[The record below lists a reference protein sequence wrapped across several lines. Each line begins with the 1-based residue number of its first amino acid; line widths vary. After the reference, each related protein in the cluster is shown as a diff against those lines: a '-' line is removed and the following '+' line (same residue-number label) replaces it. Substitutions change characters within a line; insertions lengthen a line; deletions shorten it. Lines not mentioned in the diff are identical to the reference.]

1 MTIVLTPTTL
11 REWQPAT
18 GHHAVRLHR
27 RLVAVCLLSVCCWTL
42 LAGQS
47 LVIAQSLPGLPTG
60 PTASELKLI
69 AALTSPEPSAAVATE
84 ESPTSASTGMF
95 LGSLSCASASC
106 HGNPR
111 RESVLGSAA
120 HFFLDRDTHQLA
132 GEVLRG
138 QRSREMAARLNLP
151 RPAWKTRECLACHA
165 PAAMDVADRKDFP
178 VKLAEGVGCESC
190 HGPAREWLG
199 PHHTREWKQSAVWS
213 GDQKARAGFHDTK
226 DLPTRVGVCADCHV
240 GNASQYVSH
249 DFIAAGHPRL
259 AFEYS
264 AFQSQMP
271 VHWRRADDRKR
282 SPVAN
287 SEPSS
292 DRSTYEAKNWL
303 IGQLV
308 TADHELDILS
318 AAAGN
323 SKSVWPELAQYDC
336 FGCHHDLSAP
346 SWRQARTAWKLGPGE
361 LPWGTWSFGLLA
373 ETERH
378 LPAVASR
385 QIASDQAA
393 LRTAMRT
400 ASPDKARALALIAEM
415 RPKLADTSRQLSQS
429 SFTAADITSLRDALL
444 ADHAT
449 LTMQG
454 WDRAAQL
461 YLAAVALDK
470 GAADARGDGNRVDP
484 ARREAFLRLREL
496 LSYCGSKNNAVPP
509 FDHHDSPYLLDANW
523 PEIRRQIR
531 QLQLRSSDNSSNR
544 PARANDAAGQRESA
558 TTPPA
563 SEME

>member
-1 MTIVLTPTTL
+1 
-11 REWQPAT
+11 
-18 GHHAVRLHR
+18 
-27 RLVAVCLLSVCCWTL
+27 
-42 LAGQS
+42 
-47 LVIAQSLPGLPTG
+47 
-60 PTASELKLI
+60 
-69 AALTSPEPSAAVATE
+69 
-84 ESPTSASTGMF
+84 MF

-120 HFFLDRDTHQLA
+120 HFFLDRDTHQRG

-151 RPAWKTRECLACHA
+151 RPAWETRECLACHA
-165 PAAMDVADRKDFP
+165 PAAMPATDHRDFP

-199 PHHTREWKQSAVWS
+199 PHHSREWKQSAIWS
-213 GDQKARAGFHDTK
+213 GDQKARAGFRDTK
-226 DLPTRVGVCADCHV
+226 DLPTRVGVCAVCHV
-240 GNASQYVSH
+240 GNARQYVSH

-259 AFEYS
+259 TFEYS
-264 AFQSQMP
+264 ALQSQMP

-287 SEPSS
+287 NAPASDRPHPS
-292 DRSTYEAKNWL
+292 DRSDRATYEAKNWL

-318 AAAGN
+318 AAAGK
-323 SKSVWPELAQYDC
+323 SKRAWPELAQYDC
-336 FGCHHDLSAP
+336 FGCHHDLSSP
-346 SWRQARTAWKLGPGE
+346 SWRQSRTAWKLGPGE

-393 LRTAMRT
+393 LRTVMRT
-400 ASPDKARALALIAEM
+400 ASPDIARALALIAGL
-415 RPKLADTSRQLSQS
+415 RPKLADAARQLSQS
-429 SFTAADITSLRDALL
+429 SLTAEDLGSLRDALL
-444 ADHAT
+444 ADHET

-470 GAADARGDGNRVDP
+470 GAADARGNGNRVDP

-496 LSYCGSKNNAVPP
+496 LSYRGSANNAVPP
-509 FDHHDSPYLLDANW
+509 FDHRDSPYLLDANG
-523 PEIRRQIR
+523 PEIRRQFR
-531 QLQLRSSDNSSNR
+531 QLQLPDNSPNQ
-544 PARANDAAGQRESA
+544 PARADDAAGQRDGA
-558 TTPPA
+558 TSPPV